1 MDRSIKVAR
10 NLYNTVE
17 TANNLI
23 TVIKQSS
30 ADYKSMVKFS
40 MPKINQIY
48 ATSMAQE
55 FDKISE
61 KLKELQ
67 GDN

>member
-1 MDRSIKVAR
+1 
-10 NLYNTVE
+10 
-17 TANNLI
+17 
-23 TVIKQSS
+23 
-30 ADYKSMVKFS
+30 